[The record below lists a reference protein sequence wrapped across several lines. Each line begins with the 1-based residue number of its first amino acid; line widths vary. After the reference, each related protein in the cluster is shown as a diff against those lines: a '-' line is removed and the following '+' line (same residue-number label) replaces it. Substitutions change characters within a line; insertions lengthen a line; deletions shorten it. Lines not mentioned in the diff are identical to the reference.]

1 MLAGDS
7 SRKAQLAAL
16 AALGLGHVID
26 FPARLLSAGQRRRV
40 ALARLLVAERP
51 LWLLDE
57 PTTALDAAAQTAL
70 AAIMQAHL
78 KGGGILVA
86 AAHGS
91 LGLDGAQELRLGAI
105 ERAHS

>member
-1 MLAGDS
+1 
-7 SRKAQLAAL
+7 
-16 AALGLGHVID
+16 VID

-40 ALARLLVAERP
+40 ALARLLVAKRP

-78 KGGGILVA
+78 RGGGILVA
-86 AAHGS
+86 AAHS
-91 LGLDGAQELRLGAI
+91 ALGLDGAQELRLGSTREA
-105 ERAHS
+105 A